1 MSLPYPLFCLKDA
14 LSMTSY
20 SYFTAVAVIKH
31 CLQKRCKEEFVLLR
45 VPEKVTAWEQWQGAG

>member
-1 MSLPYPLFCLKDA
+1 
-14 LSMTSY
+14 MTSY